1 MRVLKIDNAE
11 SERDLINQKIIESG
25 LWNGTITNNIAD
37 VITDINGISYIPI
50 VEDMFEFYPQGEII
64 EYELIN
70 ITT

>member
-11 SERDLINQKIIESG
+11 SERDLINERIIESG

-50 VEDMFEFYPQGEII
+50 VEDMFEFYPKGEII

-70 ITT
+70 ITP